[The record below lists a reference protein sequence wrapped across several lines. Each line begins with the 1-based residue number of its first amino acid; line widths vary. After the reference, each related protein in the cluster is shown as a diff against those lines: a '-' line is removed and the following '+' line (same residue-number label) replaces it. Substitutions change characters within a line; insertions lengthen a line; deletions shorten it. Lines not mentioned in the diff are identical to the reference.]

1 MLIMSYA
8 IKFVKEKP
16 KILLTNEQ
24 MFSIINSAANTFEA
38 IEKEGDVMQGY
49 DEALKL
55 IFAYPSEEEMRA
67 AQAVCCGRRCSA
79 CETPAAYAWRKRT
92 VDMSLLL
99 EKAMETELTATE
111 RETLKAFWF
120 ETMPVGAMARLKG
133 ISSAAVSDTLA
144 RAQEKLKKALRYA
157 VLYQYDTLDEETV
170 LPLAFAGAR
179 AVAAA
184 RNSRARETGERLR
197 GLRTAQGLSRSA
209 LAAATGLAQ
218 GRVKAI
224 EESKPVYA
232 RELAL
237 LSAFYGVTADS
248 LICREEKGRG
258 V

>member
-1 MLIMSYA
+1 MLIMSYT

-55 IFAYPSEEEMRA
+55 IFAYPSEGEMRA

-99 EKAMETELTATE
+99 EKAMENELTVTE

-120 ETMPVGAMARLKG
+120 ETMPVGAIARLKG

-197 GLRTAQGLSRSA
+197 DTYAYPRPILYLCRTIFRR
-209 LAAATGLAQ
+209 T
-218 GRVKAI
+218 
-224 EESKPVYA
+224 
-232 RELAL
+232 
-237 LSAFYGVTADS
+237 
-248 LICREEKGRG
+248 
-258 V
+258 

>member
-1 MLIMSYA
+1 MH
-8 IKFVKEKP
+8 
-16 KILLTNEQ
+16 
-24 MFSIINSAANTFEA
+24 
-38 IEKEGDVMQGY
+38 
-49 DEALKL
+49 
-55 IFAYPSEEEMRA
+55 
-67 AQAVCCGRRCSA
+67 
-79 CETPAAYAWRKRT
+79 
-92 VDMSLLL
+92 
-99 EKAMETELTATE
+99 
-111 RETLKAFWF
+111 
-120 ETMPVGAMARLKG
+120 VGAIARLKG

-197 GLRTAQGLSRSA
+197 GLRAAQGLSRSA
-209 LAAATGLAQ
+209 LAAATGLTQ

-224 EESKPVYA
+224 EEGKPVYV

-248 LICREEKGRG
+248 LICHEEKGRG

>member
-67 AQAVCCGRRCSA
+67 AQAVCC
-79 CETPAAYAWRKRT
+79 ETPAAYAWRKRT

-99 EKAMETELTATE
+99 EKAMENELTVTE

-120 ETMPVGAMARLKG
+120 ETMPVGAIARLKG

-197 GLRTAQGLSRSA
+197 GLRAAQGLSRSA
-209 LAAATGLAQ
+209 LAAATGLTQ

-224 EESKPVYA
+224 EEGKPVYA

-248 LICREEKGRG
+248 LICHEEKGRG

>member
-8 IKFVKEKP
+8 IKFVKKKP

-24 MFSIINSAANTFEA
+24 MFSIINSAANAFEA

-92 VDMSLLL
+92 VDMSL
-99 EKAMETELTATE
+99 KAMENELTVTE

-120 ETMPVGAMARLKG
+120 ETMPVGAIARLKG

-184 RNSRARETGERLR
+184 RNARETGERLR
-197 GLRTAQGLSRSA
+197 GLRAAQGLSRSA
-209 LAAATGLAQ
+209 LAGATGLAQ

-224 EESKPVYA
+224 EEGKPVYA

-237 LSAFYGVTADS
+237 LSAFYGVTVDS
-248 LICREEKGRG
+248 LICHEEKGRG

>member
-1 MLIMSYA
+1 MPRKGHIKKRETIADATYNSVVVTKFINTLMLDGKKSTAEGIMYGA
-8 IKFVKEKP
+8 LEK
-16 KILLTNEQ
+16 
-24 MFSIINSAANTFEA
+24 AA
-38 IEKEGDVMQGY
+38 EKLKVEPM
-49 DEALKL
+49 AL
-55 IFAYPSEEEMRA
+55 F
-67 AQAVCCGRRCSA
+67 
-79 CETPAAYAWRKRT
+79 
-92 VDMSLLL
+92 
-99 EKAMETELTATE
+99 EKAMENELTVTE

-120 ETMPVGAMARLKG
+120 ETMPVGAIARLKG

-197 GLRTAQGLSRSA
+197 GLRAAQGLSRSA
-209 LAAATGLAQ
+209 LAGATGLAQ

-224 EESKPVYA
+224 EEGKPVYA

-237 LSAFYGVTADS
+237 LSAFYGVTVDS
-248 LICREEKGRG
+248 LICHEEKGRG